1 MANVIFTLD
10 CGEFT
15 ERDIILALAAI
26 WNSKEP
32 TANYSVVLGHIFHSS
47 THSTFNIEFD
57 NAMVK
62 AGNSARK
69 RAKSDANKKAWEAH
83 DRKAMVVAKNLM
95 YLYHEEFFSTAY
107 CDDKLA
113 RQICS
118 KSIIG
123 KKIVNGKF
131 V

>member
-1 MANVIFTLD
+1 MANVYFSID

-15 ERDIILALAAI
+15 ERDIIMALAAI
-26 WNSKEP
+26 WNSKDP
-32 TANYSVVLGHIFHSS
+32 VTNFSVVLGHIFHTSV
-47 THSTFNIEFD
+47 HSTFNCEFY
-57 NAMVK
+57 NSMVK
-62 AGNSARK
+62 DGDSARK

-83 DRKAMVVAKNLM
+83 DKKAMVVAKNLM
-95 YLYHEEFFSTAY
+95 YLYHEDFFSTAY

-113 RQICS
+113 RQICG